1 MKQTIKCL
9 VAVFAAM
16 LMTVSAF
23 AQITTSTMNGNVV
36 DNAGAPLA
44 GVAVVATHVPSGT
57 VYGVVTNDNGRYALN
72 GLRSGG
78 PYKVEVS
85 CLGYQTVIYTDVTL
99 QLGEPYSLNAK
110 LNDDKEL
117 LSEALVIAEAASKF
131 AGEKTGAATNISST
145 QIQNLPTVSRSI
157 QDLSALS
164 PYAGAK
170 DMSFGGGDGRSSNF
184 TVDGANFNNNF
195 GLKPGLPGVSP
206 ISLDAIEEVQVVI
219 APFDVRQTNFIGGG
233 MNAIT
238 KSGTNTFKGSA
249 YVYHTN
255 ENMRGDAAGETVVSG
270 ARDKDRST
278 TYGFTLGGPIIKD
291 KLFFFVNF
299 EYVNVPTVVNR
310 WRASVDG
317 VGDKDAYISR
327 TTLEDMQKVKDHLW
341 NNYKYDTGSY
351 TDYPANESNMK
362 VLARIDWNI
371 NENHNLAVRYNYTL
385 NRGWS
390 STNGN
395 SVDAGYRHRD
405 YNRLSQY
412 SMAFANSM
420 YSEDKLVNSFSFD
433 LNSRFGANLSNQLL
447 VTYSQLNDG
456 RGSPSEKFPFID
468 IMYGYDVTA
477 DGSIKQTLEPY
488 MAAGYELFT
497 WYNGVHNNVVTAKD
511 DITYY
516 TGNHKITAGLSY
528 DYQMADNAYLRN
540 GTGYYRYRS
549 LDDFLGGAAPET
561 VAVTYGFG
569 GDENPAARVRFHQL
583 ALYGQDE
590 WNATERFKLTYG
602 LRLESIIFDNRDLM
616 TNNAI
621 KAIDYGGKHFD
632 TGYWPST
639 KLQVSPRIGF
649 NWDVFGNKSLKVR
662 GGTGVFTGR
671 LPLVFFTNMPS
682 NTGMVQNLQYL
693 TTYYTDGVVNAEKS
707 DLAALEQFK
716 GGMITDVNE
725 LVQKLHEINPK
736 KFPLEITP
744 EAGAVPASGAGVDR
758 NFKMPQVWKTTL
770 GVDYQI
776 PVSFPFSLT
785 GEFTFNKT
793 INGVMLK
800 NWNIKDNAGWAQM
813 AGPDN
818 RFIYPADYKYGDKQD
833 IYILTNTNE
842 GYGYLANITMNM
854 RPVEGLDIMAA
865 YTYTKSKEVSGMPGS
880 NATSAF
886 VEMPSVYGP
895 NFATLSNSQY
905 VTPHRAIAS
914 LTYSDKSNNHFS
926 IFYQGWNGGMGA
938 YSYIYD
944 GDINQDGN
952 AADLLYIPA
961 TKDELLFASDAD
973 RDNFWAFLEQD
984 KYLSSHKGQY
994 AEAYS
999 VYAPWVHR
1007 FDFRYS
1013 HDFKIRTGKQT
1024 NALQLN
1030 VDIKNV
1036 GNIFNSN
1043 WGVYK
1048 VLSEDTKNG
1057 LLLKVD
1063 SRTDA
1068 GQPIFKSNVGSGAK
1082 TWTYGTGIEQCWY
1095 AQIGIKYMFN

>member
-23 AQITTSTMNGNVV
+23 AQITTSTMNGLVV

-57 VYGVVTNDNGRYALN
+57 VYGVVTNDNGRYAVN
-72 GLRSGG
+72 GMRPGG

-85 CLGYQTVIYTDVTL
+85 CLGYRTVIFTDLTL
-99 QLGEPYSLNAK
+99 QLGEPYSLNAN
-110 LNDDKEL
+110 LADDKEL

-131 AGEKTGAATNISST
+131 AAEKTGAATNISSS

-170 DMSFGGGDGRSSNF
+170 EMSFGGGDGRSSNF

-195 GLKPGLPGVSP
+195 GLKAGLPGGTP
-206 ISLDAIEEVQVVI
+206 ISIDAIDEIQVVV
-219 APFDVRQTNFIGGG
+219 APFDVRQANFIGGG

-255 ENMRGDAAGETVVSG
+255 ENMRGDVAGETTVAG
-270 ARDKDRST
+270 ARDEDRST

-299 EYVNVPTVVNR
+299 EYANIPTVVNR
-310 WRASVDG
+310 WRASADG
-317 VGDKDAYISR
+317 VADADAYISR

-341 NNYKYDTGSY
+341 DKYRYDTGSY
-351 TDYPANESNMK
+351 TDFPANESNMK
-362 VLARIDWNI
+362 ILARVDWNI

-385 NRGWS
+385 NRYWDN
-390 STNGN
+390 TNGN
-395 SVDAGYRHRD
+395 SVNAGFRHKGFDRI
-405 YNRLSQY
+405 SQY

-420 YSEDKLVNSFSFD
+420 YSQDNLVNSFSVD

-447 VTYSQLNDG
+447 VTYSQLDDK

-468 IMYGYDVTA
+468 IMNGYSVADDGTVT
-477 DGSIKQTLEPY
+477 QTLEPY

-497 WYNGVHNNVVTAKD
+497 WYNGVHNTAITAKD
-511 DITYY
+511 DVTYY
-516 TGNHKITAGLSY
+516 IGNHKITAGLGY
-528 DYQMADNAYLRN
+528 DYQMADNSYIRN

-549 LDDFLGGAAPET
+549 LDDFLEGAAPET
-561 VAVTYGFG
+561 VAITYGYAG
-569 GDENPAARVRFHQL
+569 NENPAATVRYHKL

-602 LRLESIIFDNRDLM
+602 VRFESLIFDNDDLM

-621 KAIDYGGKHFD
+621 KAIDYGGKHLD
-632 TGYWPST
+632 TGYWPKTS
-639 KLQVSPRIGF
+639 LQVSPRVGF
-649 NWDVFGNKSLKVR
+649 NWDVFGNRTLKVR
-662 GGTGVFTGR
+662 GGTGLFTGR
-671 LPLVFFTNMPS
+671 IPLVFFTNMPS
-682 NTGMVQNLQYL
+682 NSGMIQNLQYI
-693 TTYYTDGVVNAEKS
+693 TTQYKNGVVDAANS

-716 GGMITDVNE
+716 GGMITDVDE
-725 LVQKLHEINPK
+725 LVKKLNSIDPK
-736 KFPLEITP
+736 KFPLEISP
-744 EAGAVPASGAGVDR
+744 DKGQVPAESAGVDP

-776 PVSFPFSLT
+776 PVSFPFTVS

-793 INGVMLK
+793 VNGVMLK
-800 NWNIKDNAGWAQM
+800 NWNIKDNSGWETLEGA
-813 AGPDN
+813 DN
-818 RFIYPADYKYGDKQD
+818 RQVYPDDYKYHQKQD
-833 IYILTNTNE
+833 AYILTNTNK
-842 GYGYLANITMNM
+842 GYGYIANVTLNM
-854 RPVEGLDIMAA
+854 SPVEGLDIMAA
-865 YTYTKSKEVSGMPGS
+865 YTYTKSKELSGMPGS

-886 VEMPSVYGP
+886 IEMPTVHGA
-895 NFATLSNSQY
+895 NFLTLQNSQY

-926 IFYQGWNGGMGA
+926 LFYQGWNGGMGG
-938 YSYIYD
+938 YSYTYN
-944 GDINQDGN
+944 GDINNDGV
-952 AADLLYIPA
+952 AGDLIYIPA
-961 TKDELLFASDAD
+961 NDSEIKFKTDAD
-973 RDNFWAFLEQD
+973 RANFWAYVNQD

-1013 HDFKIRTGKQT
+1013 HDFKIKAGKNVNT
-1024 NALQLN
+1024 LQLN
-1030 VDIKNV
+1030 VDIKNI
-1036 GNIFNSN
+1036 GNIFNPK

-1048 VLSEDTKNG
+1048 IMSSEAKNG
-1057 LLLKVD
+1057 QILKVE
-1063 SRTDA
+1063 SVENNSPVFSTT
-1068 GQPIFKSNVGSGAK
+1068 VGEGAK
-1082 TWTYGTGIEQCWY
+1082 TWTHGTGIEQCWY